1 MLLFIKFLLF
11 ILNKYRLL
19 DLTPIERTIAIIELY
34 KSTFITPR
42 RCEITLGNALKYWT
56 EFYRNL
62 SQHFAGTW
70 LERKICLK
78 KIVESESAHKTAFS
92 IFYRLVSY
100 LEKKAE
106 NRSSWF
112 NLGSLSLL
120 KEEKSSSKSLLP
132 KWIWSMTFAGKKE
145 RKALYL

>member
-62 SQHFAGTW
+62 SQHFEGTW

-78 KIVESESAHKTAFS
+78 KIVESESAHKTAFGT
-92 IFYRLVSY
+92 FYRLVSY

-106 NRSSWF
+106 NRSS
-112 NLGSLSLL
+112 
-120 KEEKSSSKSLLP
+120 
-132 KWIWSMTFAGKKE
+132 
-145 RKALYL
+145 